1 MPRVAYSE
9 AERKQIRQDLIQA
22 GLDLMAEKGIQHTT
36 VEQVYKK
43 VGISRSFFY
52 SFFPSHQ
59 IVPEEAYNPS
69 FRCRLRETSF
79 PTMICA

>member
-43 VGISRSFFY
+43 VGISRR
-52 SFFPSHQ
+52 
-59 IVPEEAYNPS
+59 A
-69 FRCRLRETSF
+69 
-79 PTMICA
+79 